1 MLDVDNILNQLS
13 GVNLDTVKNP
23 KLKELI
29 VESRETI
36 KKKFNFEINK
46 TIKSCQSNLK
56 THLKR
61 LRELRR
67 AEKIEVGNVRRCQ
80 KLVDQISLNDPTAII
95 EYMDPTSLQNIAN
108 ILGTTPSNLKSCL
121 EKKTC

>member
-1 MLDVDNILNQLS
+1 
-13 GVNLDTVKNP
+13 
-23 KLKELI
+23 
-29 VESRETI
+29 
-36 KKKFNFEINK
+36 
-46 TIKSCQSNLK
+46 
-56 THLKR
+56 

-80 KLVDQISLNDPTAII
+80 KLVDKISNNDPMAII